1 MLLYAWNVE
10 LHVYVHVSTIIHCII
25 TNACLTTIS
34 SCDDPLPFLY
44 FLLLRQDSNGR
55 EREVM
60 SRQHEEDKEEQK
72 RSEARMNRWYNRLL
86 NRHQDDAVS
95 IYMYVTML

>member
-1 MLLYAWNVE
+1 
-10 LHVYVHVSTIIHCII
+10 
-25 TNACLTTIS
+25 
-34 SCDDPLPFLY
+34 
-44 FLLLRQDSNGR
+44 
-55 EREVM
+55 M